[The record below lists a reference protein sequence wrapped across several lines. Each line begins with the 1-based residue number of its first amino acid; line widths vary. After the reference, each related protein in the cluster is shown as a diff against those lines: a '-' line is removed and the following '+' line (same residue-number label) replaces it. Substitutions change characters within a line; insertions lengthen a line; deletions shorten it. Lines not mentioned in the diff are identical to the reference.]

1 MRSFH
6 PASEVIFTRFIEIII
21 ASLVQ
26 KSHLSVGRSARGH
39 RAVLIFIFFYF
50 SMTVSCVFLFSRADR
65 KQDCSGQKKTH
76 KKLDTVQI
84 NDHLLGELITEAT
97 PGSTNHSAAGTRQE
111 VALKL
116 CFYFVLFLFVF
127 LSKTTGHAL
136 IIQLFLGSL
145 PQSGCCCSHFYFT
158 CRVSR

>member
-1 MRSFH
+1 
-6 PASEVIFTRFIEIII
+6 
-21 ASLVQ
+21 
-26 KSHLSVGRSARGH
+26 
-39 RAVLIFIFFYF
+39 
-50 SMTVSCVFLFSRADR
+50 MTVSCVFLFSRADR
-65 KQDCSGQKKTH
+65 KQDCSGLKKNR

-97 PGSTNHSAAGTRQE
+97 PGSTNHSVAGTSALLRQD